1 MLTKHH
7 PHEMRAASQEN
18 PIKLAVLKQ
27 HMPFAICAAA
37 ACAISLY
44 VAPGPI
50 GVCGA
55 LLAIIMSA
63 IADRDAHDFIIP
75 DQYSAAA
82 CVLGLAV
89 AIYSGEGEA
98 LPAFL
103 AALARSAVLASAFLA
118 LRLVYYRFRGRHGL
132 GLGDVK
138 LAGVAGAWLDWTM
151 LPLVVE
157 IAAFSALTVVLITQ
171 LIARRPIKTTT
182 RLPFGLF
189 FAPSIWI
196 AWLLQTALPWP

>member
-1 MLTKHH
+1 MLAKHH
-7 PHEMRAASQEN
+7 ARQRSAPSQGE
-18 PIKLAVLKQ
+18 PIKIGLVKQ
-27 HMPFAICAAA
+27 HMPFALCAAA
-37 ACAISLY
+37 ACAVSLY

-55 LLAIIMSA
+55 LLAITMSA
-63 IADRDAHDFIIP
+63 IADRDANDFIIP
-75 DQYSAAA
+75 DRYSVAAF
-82 CVLGLAV
+82 VLGLAV
-89 AIYSGEGEA
+89 AVYSADGEA
-98 LPAFL
+98 LQAFV

-118 LRLVYYRFRGRHGL
+118 LRLMYHRFRGRHGL

-157 IAAFSALTVVLITQ
+157 IAAFSALTAVLITQ
-171 LIARRPIKTTT
+171 LIARRAIKATT

-189 FAPSIWI
+189 FAPSIWV